1 MAENEVTTRFRVDIS
16 DLKKNIADANREM
29 KLANAQFKATASSM
43 ENWGSS
49 ADGVS
54 AKIKQVSKIVDA
66 QKSKLNAYKSQL
78 ARVQE
83 AYEEN
88 GKRADELRASMSQ
101 LIDDGV
107 DPASDEYKQYQKAL
121 QEVTKEQDA
130 NKKAADNLQVTILN
144 QQAALNSSER
154 ELKSYETALSDLER
168 EQKQSADGAK
178 DQKSAYESLETTI
191 DEQQKSL
198 DKLKEAYASAVIEY
212 GKNSQ
217 EAKELKGSIKDL
229 SGELATNQK
238 KLQDADKAAD
248 DLDKSLVDTDKAV
261 EKASEGFT
269 VFKGVLANLIADG
282 IRMAVDGL
290 KDLGQAAYE
299 AYKEYDEGADTIIK
313 ATGATGKAA
322 EDLQKSYKKVT
333 KSIVGDFTDLGG
345 TLGELN
351 TRFGFTGEQ
360 LEEATIQFTKFS
372 DITGTDAKTAVQL
385 VSRAMGDAG
394 IEADKYSEVLDALAA
409 ASQASGISIDALAGN
424 LTKYGAPMRA
434 LGLDTQEAIAIFA
447 GWEKAGVNTEIAF
460 SGMKKAI
467 GTWAKEGKDSR
478 KEFKKTLDEIKK
490 CPDIASATTKAIEV
504 FGQKA
509 GPDLADAIQGGRFEY
524 EDFLEV
530 LEGSEGTVTKT
541 YEATQDGFDKVKL
554 AIQGGRAEIGAYI
567 SELADKY
574 APQIEQF
581 ATDTVAYL
589 KKAIQWCTE
598 NTKTIATFAAALAGA
613 FVTAQI
619 LTFIN
624 TIAETV
630 TVIKGL
636 TTAMTEAE
644 LATKLLS
651 AAQAAT
657 PFGIVALALGGL
669 TAAMIEYR
677 KQQDEAIKAEYGLSE
692 AQEQTISEA
701 HEAKT
706 AYEELAKARQESFDG
721 INAEYGYLNEL
732 KEEYNSLIDSNGEVK
747 EGYED
752 RANFILN
759 ELANA
764 LGVEREEIEQNID
777 ANGRLGQSIDDL
789 ILKKKAEAA
798 LSAGQDA
805 YTTAIK
811 ERDKSLKTYQK
822 SLKTLDS
829 AEKKY
834 TSSIR
839 ENGDVLGQ
847 YQKLLKESP
856 ATADDFYWANQK
868 IIQGQEEAKKAYEE
882 AKQGLEDSE
891 SAYVGY
897 VSTISNYEGLSS
909 AIISGEVDKINTALQ
924 DMQTGFI
931 TAENGTRES
940 LQRQLANAQENY
952 ESLKQ
957 AAQEGMAGV
966 TQETVQQAADLVT
979 KSKAELDKLPPAA
992 ATTFDDLIL
1001 QCGTKGVEIPKSV
1014 ADGIS
1019 SGAYAVP
1026 QSVEAMQRLI
1036 TFDSMLQAAGLSG
1049 AAVPDEI
1056 EAAVLAGEMKPKEA
1070 VDLMTANATANALT
1084 TSQQGGQEIGAA
1096 LPQGTAEGIAA
1107 SQEVANAAAA
1117 KSATDTTN
1125 AAKAAVGVNSP
1136 SAVWRDEIGL
1146 MLGQGL
1152 ADGITLSIPIVQAA
1166 ATSLLQ
1172 GAFTDISGIAE
1183 SMYTIGTGAAAK
1195 FASGISAGKGAA
1207 TKAGASLKNALV
1219 KASTGSL
1226 DATGK
1231 KAGSSYAAGVTSTQG
1246 ASSLAGSLLKTAVTK
1261 GATVSLLSLGKTV
1274 GGTYSTGVRSTQPAA
1289 TAAGTALKDAVK
1301 KAVEVSLRPE
1311 GQKAGQGYADGVSD
1325 KKDAAK
1331 SSGAS
1336 LKNKAVEGSEGGYNG
1351 FYSAGANAA
1360 EGFKNGIRDK
1370 AAAAAR
1376 EARKMVR
1383 DAINAAKNEQESA
1396 SPAKVWIHEVGEMS
1410 GEGYIVGIANK
1421 IRPAMQEA
1429 QTLVR
1434 DSIQAATKE
1443 AKSNVIDFG
1452 DFGQALRSSM
1462 AMAAGSVYSPTTGG
1476 TFGQGQQSSVTNV
1489 TYNQTINS
1497 PKAPSRI
1504 ELYRQ
1509 TRNLLD
1515 YMEGGAV

>member
-1 MAENEVTTRFRVDIS
+1 MAENEVTTKFRVDIS

-88 GKRADELRASMSQ
+88 GKRADELRASMAQ

-282 IRMAVDGL
+282 IRVAVDGL

-333 KSIVGDFTDLGG
+333 KSILGDFTDLGG

-360 LEEATIQFTKFS
+360 LEEATVQFTKFA
-372 DITGTDAKTAVQL
+372 DITGTDAKTAVEL

-409 ASQASGISIDALAGN
+409 ASQASGISIDTLAGN

-460 SGMKKAI
+460 SGMKQAI
-467 GTWAKEGKDSR
+467 GKWSKDGKDAR

-530 LEGSEGTVTKT
+530 LENSKGTVTNT

-581 ATDTVAYL
+581 ATDVVAFL
-589 KKAIQWCTE
+589 KKAIQWCVE
-598 NTKTIATFAAALAGA
+598 NTKTIATFAAALASA
-613 FVTAQI
+613 FAVAQI

-657 PFGIVALALGGL
+657 PFGLVALALGGL
-669 TAAMIEYR
+669 AAAMIEYKKR
-677 KQQDEAIKAEYGLSE
+677 SDEAIQAEYGLTE
-692 AQEQTISEA
+692 AQKEGITEA
-701 HEAKT
+701 QEAKT

-805 YTTAIK
+805 YTEAIK
-811 ERDKSLKTYQK
+811 NRDSSLRTYQK

-829 AEKKY
+829 AERKY
-834 TSSIR
+834 TSSLR
-839 ENGDVLGQ
+839 ENGNVLDQ
-847 YQKLLKESP
+847 YLGLLKTSP
-856 ATADDFYWANQK
+856 STADDFYWANQE
-868 IIQGQEEAKKAYEE
+868 IIEGQKEAKQAYEE
-882 AKQGLEDSE
+882 AKQGVADAEE
-891 SAYVGY
+891 AYVGY

-909 AIISGEVDKINTALQ
+909 AIISGDTAKINTALQ
-924 DMQTGFI
+924 DMQTNFI
-931 TAENGTRES
+931 TAENGTRAS
-940 LQRQLANAQENY
+940 LERQVKNAEENY
-952 ESLKQ
+952 ESLKK
-957 AAQEGMAGV
+957 AAEEGMAGV
-966 TQETVQQAADLVT
+966 TDEMVQQAADMVD
-979 KSKAELDKLPPAA
+979 KSKKELGKLPPSLNKTLSDPVKKMMQKAGQTAA
-992 ATTFDDLIL
+992 NTFA
-1001 QCGTKGVEIPKSV
+1001 KGL
-1014 ADGIS
+1014 S
-1019 SGAYAVP
+1019 SGK
-1026 QSVEAMQRLI
+1026 
-1036 TFDSMLQAAGLSG
+1036 D
-1049 AAVPDEI
+1049 
-1056 EAAVLAGEMKPKEA
+1056 
-1070 VDLMTANATANALT
+1070 
-1084 TSQQGGQEIGAA
+1084 
-1096 LPQGTAEGIAA
+1096 
-1107 SQEVANAAAA
+1107 
-1117 KSATDTTN
+1117 KS
-1125 AAKAAVGVNSP
+1125 
-1136 SAVWRDEIGL
+1136 
-1146 MLGQGL
+1146 
-1152 ADGITLSIPIVQAA
+1152 
-1166 ATSLLQ
+1166 
-1172 GAFTDISGIAE
+1172 
-1183 SMYTIGTGAAAK
+1183 
-1195 FASGISAGKGAA
+1195 
-1207 TKAGASLKNALV
+1207 
-1219 KASTGSL
+1219 
-1226 DATGK
+1226 K
-1231 KAGSSYAAGVTSTQG
+1231 KAGSDLKDSSTEG
-1246 ASSLAGSLLKTAVTK
+1246 ATGSLE
-1261 GATVSLLSLGKTV
+1261 SV
-1274 GGTYSTGVRSTQPAA
+1274 GRKSGETYSTGVKGTESLATTAGGIIKAAASKAVTGSFESIGKSAGTSYSTGISSTKQAA
-1289 TAAGTALKDAVK
+1289 TAAGNMIKEAVK
-1301 KAVEVSLRPE
+1301 TAVNVSLKSA
-1311 GQKAGQGYADGVSD
+1311 GQTAGQGYADGVSS

-1331 SSGAS
+1331 SAGSALKDSAADGA
-1336 LKNKAVEGSEGGYNG
+1336 KGGYGKMQTEGQNAGAG
-1351 FYSAGANAA
+1351 FVRGLRDKIQAAANAA
-1360 EGFKNGIRDK
+1360 ADIVT
-1370 AAAAAR
+1370 A
-1376 EARKMVR
+1376 
-1383 DAINAAKNEQESA
+1383 AINAAKNAQISQ
-1396 SPAKVWIHEVGEMS
+1396 SPSKIWDREIGAMA
-1410 GEGYIVGIANK
+1410 GEGYVRGLSNK
-1421 IRPAMQEA
+1421 TKDAVKTARN
-1429 QTLVR
+1429 LVR
-1434 DSIQAATKE
+1434 DSISAASKE
-1443 AKSNVIDFG
+1443 VRDIEVGGFG
-1452 DFGQALRSSM
+1452 NTIKYLASSAVDGISSP
-1462 AMAAGSVYSPTTGG
+1462 AMVGGG
-1476 TFGQGQQSSVTNV
+1476 TSTTDNRSSVTNV
-1489 TYNQTINS
+1489 TYNQTINAPQS
-1497 PKAPSRI
+1497 PSRI
-1504 ELYRQ
+1504 EIYRQ
-1509 TRNLLD
+1509 TRNLLE
-1515 YMEGGAV
+1515 YVEGSA